1 MNNRTKKKPMEQR
14 ETEFSIAFLDHVAI
28 RVADMEASIAWY
40 QKVLGLKKYQ
50 LPEWGDFPIFM
61 IAGKSG
67 IALFPANLDHPKL
80 DRDSRNVKID
90 HFAFNVTNENFEKAK
105 NRYQALGLDYNIQD
119 HHYFQ
124 SIYTKDPDGHV
135 VELTTLIVDANS
147 FYRD

>member
-1 MNNRTKKKPMEQR
+1 MEQR

-61 IAGKSG
+61 FAGKSG